1 MNHQINEREF
11 IMKISNIQYCIDDM
25 SQNEYIAFMK
35 HEHNVSIYFN
45 MRNDADDE
53 LTIVG
58 HDNDVKNA
66 MNIMFQ
72 NDSEQ
77 IALYM

>member
-25 SQNEYIAFMK
+25 SENEYIAFMK

-45 MRNDADDE
+45 MKNDADDE

-58 HDNDVKNA
+58 RDNDVKNA

>member
-1 MNHQINEREF
+1 
-11 IMKISNIQYCIDDM
+11 MKISNIQYCIDDM

-45 MRNDADDE
+45 MRDDADDE

-58 HDNDVKNA
+58 RDNDVKNA
-66 MNIMFQ
+66 MNVMFQ

>member
-1 MNHQINEREF
+1 
-11 IMKISNIQYCIDDM
+11 MKISNIQYCIDDM
-25 SQNEYIAFMK
+25 SKNEYIAFMK

-45 MRNDADDE
+45 MRDDADDE

-58 HDNDVKNA
+58 RDNDVKNA
-66 MNIMFQ
+66 MKIMFQ

>member
-1 MNHQINEREF
+1 
-11 IMKISNIQYCIDDM
+11 MKISNIQYCIDDM
-25 SQNEYIAFMK
+25 SQNEYSAFMK
-35 HEHNVSIYFN
+35 YEYNVSIYFN
-45 MRNDADDE
+45 MKNDAEDE

-58 HDNDVKNA
+58 RDNDVRNA

>member
-58 HDNDVKNA
+58 RDNDVKNA

>member
-1 MNHQINEREF
+1 MQ
-11 IMKISNIQYCIDDM
+11 
-25 SQNEYIAFMK
+25 
-35 HEHNVSIYFN
+35 
-45 MRNDADDE
+45 NDADDE

-58 HDNDVKNA
+58 RDNDVKNA
-66 MNIMFQ
+66 MKIMFQ

>member
-1 MNHQINEREF
+1 
-11 IMKISNIQYCIDDM
+11 MKISNIQYCIDDM
-25 SQNEYIAFMK
+25 SQREYIAFMK
-35 HEHNVSIYFN
+35 HEYNVSIYFD
-45 MRNDADDE
+45 MQNDADDE

-58 HDNDVKNA
+58 RDNDVKNA

-72 NDSEQ
+72 NDAEQ

>member
-1 MNHQINEREF
+1 
-11 IMKISNIQYCIDDM
+11 MKISNIQYCIDDM
-25 SQNEYIAFMK
+25 SQNEYSAFMK
-35 HEHNVSIYFN
+35 DEHNVSIYFN
-45 MRNDADDE
+45 MKHDSEDE

-58 HDNDVKNA
+58 RDNDVRNA
-66 MNIMFQ
+66 MDIMFQ

>member
-1 MNHQINEREF
+1 
-11 IMKISNIQYCIDDM
+11 MKISNIQYCIDM
-25 SQNEYIAFMK
+25 SQSEYIAFMK

-45 MRNDADDE
+45 MKNDADDE

-58 HDNDVKNA
+58 RDNDVKNA
-66 MNIMFQ
+66 MKIMFQ

>member
-1 MNHQINEREF
+1 MR
-11 IMKISNIQYCIDDM
+11 ISNIQYCIDDM
-25 SQNEYIAFMK
+25 SKQQYSAFMK

-45 MRNDADDE
+45 MQNDADDE

-58 HDNDVKNA
+58 RDNDVKNA
-66 MNIMFQ
+66 MHVMFQ

>member
-1 MNHQINEREF
+1 MNHQINKSEF

-45 MRNDADDE
+45 MQNDADDE

-58 HDNDVKNA
+58 RDNDVKNA
-66 MNIMFQ
+66 MKIMFQ

>member
-1 MNHQINEREF
+1 
-11 IMKISNIQYCIDDM
+11 MKITNIQYFIDDM
-25 SQNEYIAFMK
+25 SQNEYSAFMK

-45 MRNDADDE
+45 MKHDADDE

-58 HDNDVKNA
+58 RDNDVKNA
-66 MNIMFQ
+66 LNVMFD
-72 NDSEQ
+72 NDAEQ

>member
-1 MNHQINEREF
+1 MNHQINKREF

-25 SQNEYIAFMK
+25 SENEYIAFMK

-45 MRNDADDE
+45 MKNDADDE

-58 HDNDVKNA
+58 RDNDVKNA
-66 MNIMFQ
+66 MNVMFQ

>member
-1 MNHQINEREF
+1 
-11 IMKISNIQYCIDDM
+11 MKISNIQYCIDDM

-58 HDNDVKNA
+58 RDNDVKNA